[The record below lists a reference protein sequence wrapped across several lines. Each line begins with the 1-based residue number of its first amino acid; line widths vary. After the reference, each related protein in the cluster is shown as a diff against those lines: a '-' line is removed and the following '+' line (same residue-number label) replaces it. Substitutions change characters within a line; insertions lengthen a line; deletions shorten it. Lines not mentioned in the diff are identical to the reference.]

1 MLHFLDK
8 RLTMMALHRF
18 YDFHFGE
25 GPKICLQTHISQI
38 KDGKCRIET
47 GGYIDFPYPP
57 AMWRTR

>member
-8 RLTMMALHRF
+8 RLTMMALCRF

-38 KDGKCRIET
+38 KDAKCRIET
-47 GGYIDFPYPP
+47 GRYIDF
-57 AMWRTR
+57 